1 MLITVRIAGAIQPNR
16 PLSPLEVAEMLRDH
30 VGKSFQVDVS
40 PELTGQGL
48 ADMIDGLL
56 GMNPADTFDEVILE
70 HNIAIDN
77 TKPLGQQ
84 GVSEGDELFYRFFIK
99 MQ

>member
-1 MLITVRIAGAIQPNR
+1 MLITVRTAGAIQPSR
-16 PLSPLEVAEMLRDH
+16 PLSPLEIAAMLRDH

-40 PELTGQGL
+40 PELTAQGL

-70 HNIAIDN
+70 HNQALDN
-77 TKPLGQQ
+77 SKPLGEQ
-84 GVSEGDELFYRFFIK
+84 GVAEGDELFYRFYIK